1 MLMGM
6 IKEATKQW
14 WESKTI
20 IISLIRKKQWSQGYG
35 GWFKGWKMMTRKWD
49 KLKDCWGERIFCF
62 NKTLNSNEDNEKG
75 NMIKCQAM
83 GQLWGQCNIKENQGY
98 NGTPILTMDNDFP
111 NITIVIF
118 SPFLSFHHSFWCS
131 RCYSIVIPNA
141 SGEMIFAFLC
151 NPCNSNP
158 KFWHSQHP
166 SVVLVI

>member
-1 MLMGM
+1 
-6 IKEATKQW
+6 
-14 WESKTI
+14 
-20 IISLIRKKQWSQGYG
+20 
-35 GWFKGWKMMTRKWD
+35 
-49 KLKDCWGERIFCF
+49 
-62 NKTLNSNEDNEKG
+62 LNSNEDNEKG
-75 NMIKCQAM
+75 NMMKCQAM

-131 RCYSIVIPNA
+131 RCYSIVIPNT

-151 NPCNSNP
+151 NPCNSKS

-166 SVVLVI
+166 KWKEVIKCFSKILRVKMPKDYFFWANFNL